1 MVSFKSQ
8 RRKAPF
14 VVFVCSSSLHF
25 AVTDLAKL
33 LSLRVLVAIIQVRN
47 SQKRKIF
54 IFIFFGVFSK
64 N

>member
-1 MVSFKSQ
+1 MVSFKSW
-8 RRKAPF
+8 RRKTS
-14 VVFVCSSSLHF
+14 VLFVCSSWLHV
-25 AVTDLAKL
+25 AVTDLARLPSVL
-33 LSLRVLVAIIQVRN
+33 LPVAIIQVRN